1 MHRRWPRGRTRGR
14 RRGFAFLAIVCDAV
28 AWSYE
33 PAELLDVDMDE
44 LAGVLALVPAHRLG
58 GLQIAYPA

>member
-1 MHRRWPRGRTRGR
+1 
-14 RRGFAFLAIVCDAV
+14 VCDAV

>member
-1 MHRRWPRGRTRGR
+1 MDELVAGAAA
-14 RRGFAFLAIVCDAV
+14 FALLAIVCNAV